1 MTKEPTVVVK
11 PWFKVP
17 MSALWIVCLGSL
29 SFILYGKYQFVA
41 SCQAQLGQMQL
52 AETQNAQTE
61 AQLDAVEATLD
72 AAEAQLDKARR

>member
-1 MTKEPTVVVK
+1 MVVN
-11 PWFKVP
+11 PWFKVAV
-17 MSALWIVCLGSL
+17 SALWIVCLGGL
-29 SFILYGKYQFVA
+29 SYNLYSKYQFVA
-41 SCQAQLGQMQL
+41 ICQGQLGRLQL